1 MNIMARIGALA
12 AALLVFALAPGARA
26 QSVGD
31 GGTPDGGP
39 PDCVPAFPTADG
51 GCGIQP
57 AVFDSNGGCSSSSGG
72 LAAVLGFLA
81 AAALVRRRRFGQGLL
96 ALLLLGAAVPA
107 RAQEQSEYPPY
118 SDMTPATR
126 RLAITWNPL
135 SYFVAGRIGGSASI
149 MIVSHLGLELTLF
162 HVDVTTGSDSNNQF
176 IGWGQELGFRYYS
189 GENGPR
195 GFFIGPSLLLGNYTA
210 IPLVGGDQIRYRVPG
225 VAVDLGYQALV
236 IDRFVIG
243 LGIGVQYTRPTASSP
258 WKWPSDSFR
267 LPQQEFPASIY
278 ANAGVRPRVLFA
290 VGFSFLSI

>member
-1 MNIMARIGALA
+1 MIIMARIGALL
-12 AALLVFALAPGARA
+12 AALLVSTLAPAARA
-26 QSVGD
+26 QAVD
-31 GGTPDGGP
+31 GGVP

-81 AAALVRRRRFGQGLL
+81 AAALLRRRRVGPVLL

-118 SDMTPATR
+118 SDMTPAPR
-126 RLAITWNPL
+126 RLAITWSPL
-135 SYFVAGRIGGSASI
+135 SYLVAGRIGGSASI

-162 HVDVTTGSDSNNQF
+162 HVDLTTGTDSNNRF
-176 IGWGQELGFRYYS
+176 VGWGQELGFRYYS

-225 VAVDLGYQALV
+225 IAMDLGYQALLM
-236 IDRFVIG
+236 DRFVIG
-243 LGIGVQYTRPTASSP
+243 LGIGAQYTRPTAGSP
-258 WKWPSDSFR
+258 WKWPSDSFS
-267 LPQQEFPASIY
+267 LPQQELPSSIY

-290 VGFSFLSI
+290 LGFSFL

>member
-1 MNIMARIGALA
+1 MIIMARIGALL
-12 AALLVFALAPGARA
+12 AALLVSTLAPAARA
-26 QSVGD
+26 QAVD
-31 GGTPDGGP
+31 GGVP

-57 AVFDSNGGCSSSSGG
+57 AVFDSNGGCSSGAGG

-81 AAALVRRRRFGQGLL
+81 AAALLRRRRFGPGLL
-96 ALLLLGAAVPA
+96 ALLLLGSAVPA
-107 RAQEQSEYPPY
+107 RAQERSEYPPF
-118 SDMTPATR
+118 SDMTPAPR
-126 RLAITWNPL
+126 RLAITWSPL
-135 SYFVAGRIGGSASI
+135 SYLVAGRIGGSASV

-162 HVDVTTGSDSNNQF
+162 HVDLTTGTDSNNRF

-225 VAVDLGYQALV
+225 LAVDIGYQALV

-243 LGIGVQYTRPTASSP
+243 LGIGAQYTRPTVS
-258 WKWPSDSFR
+258 
-267 LPQQEFPASIY
+267 LPQQEIPSSFY

-290 VGFSFLSI
+290 LGFSFLSL